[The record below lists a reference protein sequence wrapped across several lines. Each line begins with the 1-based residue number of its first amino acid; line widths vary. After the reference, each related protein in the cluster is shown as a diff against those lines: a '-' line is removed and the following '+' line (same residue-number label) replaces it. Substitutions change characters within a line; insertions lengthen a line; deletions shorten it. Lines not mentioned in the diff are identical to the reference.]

1 MSAALVNAV
10 GLLFWVLAGEQLC
23 ETRG

>member
-1 MSAALVNAV
+1 M
-10 GLLFWVLAGEQLC
+10 LAGEQLC